1 MCRDSRKCKK
11 ASKKIVLYPVLFG
24 ENLKQV
30 ITDIADKRFV
40 DWWRGIFIR
49 TDFSEDDKEKGLD
62 QLRKLVQ

>member
-1 MCRDSRKCKK
+1 M
-11 ASKKIVLYPVLFG
+11 LYPVLFG

-49 TDFSEDDKEKGLD
+49 TDFSEDDKEKVLD